1 MTGLT
6 LKKLH
11 KLGIKGK
18 LGAWL
23 RSFLTNRSQQVIV
36 DGMKSS
42 SKHVI
47 SGVPQ
52 GSVLGPLS
60 FLVLIADIDQEVVLS
75 FISSFADDTSIG
87 NGIGCPENMSDLQQD
102 LTTVYNWASSNNME
116 LHGDKFDHL
125 RYLPLKSSVPP
136 SATPYTSSDK
146 SPIGCENHVVDLGV
160 TMSDDGT
167 FDKYIAEK
175 TTKMKQKAGWIL

>member
-1 MTGLT
+1 
-6 LKKLH
+6 
-11 KLGIKGK
+11 
-18 LGAWL
+18 
-23 RSFLTNRSQQVIV
+23 
-36 DGMKSS
+36 
-42 SKHVI
+42 
-47 SGVPQ
+47 
-52 GSVLGPLS
+52 
-60 FLVLIADIDQEVVLS
+60 
-75 FISSFADDTSIG
+75 
-87 NGIGCPENMSDLQQD
+87 
-102 LTTVYNWASSNNME
+102 ME

-175 TTKMKQKAGWIL
+175 TTKMKQKAGWILRTFSTRDP